1 MKKVIISVVASLLV
15 SLLGI
20 IGLNI
25 FKESSPRERV
35 KAENGSRII
44 VEELSFYHNSD
55 KIFGNNTSVK
65 IYRTKKL
72 NNGSRVTGSA
82 I

>member
-1 MKKVIISVVASLLV
+1 MTEFRFLIIIYV
-15 SLLGI
+15 
-20 IGLNI
+20 
-25 FKESSPRERV
+25 
-35 KAENGSRII
+35 
-44 VEELSFYHNSD
+44 Y
-55 KIFGNNTSVK
+55 NTSVK

>member
-1 MKKVIISVVASLLV
+1 MKPYIIDDRDIVTANVKC
-15 SLLGI
+15 I
-20 IGLNI
+20 I
-25 FKESSPRERV
+25 
-35 KAENGSRII
+35 
-44 VEELSFYHNSD
+44 FYTTLFAIMY
-55 KIFGNNTSVK
+55 KGWLEYNNTSVK

>member
-1 MKKVIISVVASLLV
+1 MTKKKLPVRFTGQHFTI
-15 SLLGI
+15 
-20 IGLNI
+20 
-25 FKESSPRERV
+25 
-35 KAENGSRII
+35 
-44 VEELSFYHNSD
+44 D
-55 KIFGNNTSVK
+55 NTSVK

>member
-1 MKKVIISVVASLLV
+1 MYKIVDKFVKII
-15 SLLGI
+15 
-20 IGLNI
+20 
-25 FKESSPRERV
+25 
-35 KAENGSRII
+35 
-44 VEELSFYHNSD
+44 
-55 KIFGNNTSVK
+55 TSVK